1 MSITDIQMLFKF
13 IGGLGMFLYGMDSM
27 ADGLQ
32 KSAGHK
38 MQQLLGALTSNR
50 LMGVLLGTGITAIIQ
65 SSSATTVMVVG
76 FVNAGI
82 MNLQQAVGI
91 IMGANIGTTVTSWIV
106 SMSEWGEMLKPEFF
120 APALVGVGALCSLF
134 SKNEKK
140 KQIGEILVGF
150 GVLFI
155 GLNFMSS
162 SITPYRDAPIFGQA
176 FSVLGRNPILG
187 ILAGLAVTGIIQS
200 SSASVGILQTLAL
213 NGIVNWQSA
222 IFITLGQN
230 IGTCVTALLSSL
242 GANKTAKR
250 AAVIHLMFNMSGAVI
265 FGVIMYILFKLNPV
279 LAVSR
284 ISSVEIS
291 IFHTIFN
298 VSNTI
303 LLFPFAGFLV
313 KASGVLIRND
323 NKEEEK
329 DPEND
334 MKRHLDERI
343 LETPS
348 FAIEN
353 VNHEVVNMGYAA
365 LENFD
370 LAADALLSSDLSGVK
385 KVESLEEKIDHYE
398 KLLTDYLIKIN
409 NQSLNEEQHILV
421 KNLFYTISDFE
432 RVSDHCENLSELA
445 SEKSARNIIFS
456 KEAESEMKEMLKAV
470 RSSLEHAI
478 KARQSSEMSE
488 VRAVVQ
494 WEENVDSLEEELRER
509 HIERLSAKT
518 CQPENG
524 VIFLDA
530 LSNLERISDHA
541 HNIAGYVKEEL

>member
-1 MSITDIQMLFKF
+1 MSITDVQMLFQF
-13 IGGLGMFLYGMDSM
+13 IGGLGMFLYGMDAM

-82 MNLQQAVGI
+82 INLQQAVGI

-120 APALVGVGALCSLF
+120 APALVGVGALFNLF
-134 SKNEKK
+134 AKSEKK
-140 KQIGEILVGF
+140 KQIGQILVGF

-155 GLNFMSS
+155 GLTFMSV
-162 SITPYRDAPIFGQA
+162 SITPYKDAPIFGQA

-187 ILAGLAVTGIIQS
+187 ILAGLVVTGIIQS

-242 GANKTAKR
+242 GANRTAKR
-250 AAVIHLMFNMSGAVI
+250 AAVIHLLFNVVGAFI
-265 FGVIMYILFKLNPV
+265 FGIIMFILFKLNPV
-279 LAVSR
+279 LASSS
-284 ISSVEIS
+284 ITSVEIS
-291 IFHTIFN
+291 IFHTVFN
-298 VSNTI
+298 VTNTI
-303 LLFPFAGFLV
+303 ILFPFAGLLV
-313 KASGVLIRND
+313 KASGIFVRSKE
-323 NKEEEK
+323 KEEEQ
-329 DPEND
+329 DPESE

-353 VNHEVVNMGYAA
+353 VNHQVVNMGYAA

-370 LAADALLSSDLSGVK
+370 VAADALLSSDVSEIK
-385 KVESLEEKIDHYE
+385 QVEKLEQKIDHYE

-409 NQSLNEEQHILV
+409 NQSLNEEQHMLV
-421 KNLFYTISDFE
+421 KNLFYTVSDFE

-445 SEKSARNIIFS
+445 AEKANRKIIFS
-456 KEAESEMKEMLKAV
+456 KEAESEMREMLNAV
-470 RSSLEHAI
+470 RSSLEHAV
-478 KARQSSEMSE
+478 KARETSDMSE
-488 VRAVVQ
+488 VRAVVHS
-494 WEENVDSLEEELRER
+494 EENVDSLEEELRER
-509 HIERLSAKT
+509 HIERLSAQT
-518 CQPENG
+518 CKPENG

-541 HNIAGYVKEEL
+541 HNIAGYVKEEI